1 MKRTTFCLLL
11 GCLLVLGNS
20 SLLRAEDFLGV
31 PFIPQAQVVVRTDSR
46 VEMLS
51 PLSHDEI
58 LQFYEKTFEKEEDI
72 RVRDWAEAT
81 YKEDNSN
88 RPWHSITISKV
99 RENGMTRVIIVK
111 DSMGW
116 LIGTLM
122 IRYAAVFVVLLC
134 LYVGMTLSG
143 AIISRTVQKTEPRK
157 KPA

>member
-1 MKRTTFCLLL
+1 MKRTMFCLLL
-11 GCLLVLGNS
+11 GCVWVLGNAS
-20 SLLRAEDFLGV
+20 FSRAEDFLGLPLV
-31 PFIPQAQVVVRTDSR
+31 PQAQIDLRTDSR
-46 VEMLS
+46 LEMLT
-51 PLSHDEI
+51 PLSHEEI
-58 LQFYEKTFEKEEDI
+58 MRFYQKAFEKEEDI

-81 YKEDNSN
+81 YMEDNSN

-99 RENGMTRVIIVK
+99 RENGMSRVILVK

-134 LYVGMTLSG
+134 LFLGITIAG
-143 AIISRTVQKTEPRK
+143 AIISRTVEKTEAQK